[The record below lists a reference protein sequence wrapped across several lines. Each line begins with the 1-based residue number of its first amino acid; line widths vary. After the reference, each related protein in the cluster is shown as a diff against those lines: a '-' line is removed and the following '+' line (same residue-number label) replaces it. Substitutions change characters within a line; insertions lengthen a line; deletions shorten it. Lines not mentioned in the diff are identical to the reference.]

1 MFPHASRKFLARKA
15 VTYRRASPQKTD
27 ALVKIRGPSAEKKV
41 ARSRVSPV
49 NGISEEN
56 SWHME
61 TDQTLR
67 LLIVEE
73 SRNDAESLA
82 NILRNA
88 GQASRVSYAE
98 DQEDIEKCLDQQV
111 PDLVLCATGLESVSL
126 GDVALLLLQ
135 RQLRVPLI
143 AIGESGEEAS
153 IVEAMRLG
161 ATDLCSYDQPEHL
174 QLVVKREVSQIKTC
188 QDTQKFELQF
198 HESEKRA
205 RMLMESSRD
214 AIAYVHEGMHIFAN
228 SSYLAMFGFGSLDEM
243 KGTPIL
249 DIVAPEDHIEFKEF
263 LRNYST
269 GDGQEGTL
277 ETRGL
282 LPDGKKF
289 DAEME
294 FAPASIDGEPCTQI
308 VIRNQTTSN
317 KELEQ
322 KLKYLTKQDVMTGL
336 FNRQYFMEE
345 LELAVTDAISGS
357 SSAAALYLI
366 VDNFKDIK
374 DKVGIGVADVV
385 IRDIADVLR
394 EHTSDSDIV
403 ARFGDHSFA
412 VLHRNCDMASIEALG
427 ETLRQA
433 VEHHIADV
441 QEQSITT
448 TCSIGM
454 SIVAEST
461 PSAHEVISRADL
473 ACEVARSSG
482 GNRIH
487 LHNPVVDEQ
496 IGKER
501 DQQMYALIKDA
512 LEQNQFQLLYQP
524 IVSLQ
529 GAGGE
534 KYEVLLR
541 MLNDE
546 GDHILPSQFLPIAEQ
561 TGQVAEIDRWVI
573 RGAVEAL
580 AAHRAR
586 GADAQ
591 FFIKI
596 CAGTLL
602 DDSLAPFIQQCI
614 REYRLPG
621 DALIFEI
628 AEKHAAQHLKHAKNF
643 VNTIHKLHCK
653 SALEHFGASP
663 NSFQL
668 LKHLPVDFLKI
679 DGSFI
684 HNLATD
690 NNNQAMV
697 KSILDTASSMN
708 KECIAEYVQDAHSL
722 AVLWQ
727 SGINYIQGNFL
738 QEPSEALNYD
748 FTGEIA

>member
-1 MFPHASRKFLARKA
+1 M
-15 VTYRRASPQKTD
+15 
-27 ALVKIRGPSAEKKV
+27 EK
-41 ARSRVSPV
+41 
-49 NGISEEN
+49 
-56 SWHME
+56 
-61 TDQTLR
+61 DQTLR

-88 GQASRVSYAE
+88 GQASRLSYAE
-98 DQEDIEKCLDQQV
+98 DEEDIEKCLDQQL
-111 PDLVLCATGLESVSL
+111 PDLILCATGLETISL
-126 GDVALLLLQ
+126 ADLVRLLAQ
-135 RQLRVPLI
+135 RQLRIPLV
-143 AIGESGEEAS
+143 AIGESGDEAS
-153 IVEAMRLG
+153 VIEAMRAG
-161 ATDLCSYDQPEHL
+161 ANDLCSYDQPEHL
-174 QLVVKREVSQIKTC
+174 QLVVRREMSQLRTC
-188 QDTQKFELQF
+188 QSAQNFELKF

-205 RMLMESSRD
+205 RMLMETSRD

-228 SSYLAMFGFGSLDEM
+228 SSYLEMFGFDSLEEIE
-243 KGTPIL
+243 GTPIL
-249 DIVAPEDHIEFKEF
+249 DMVAPDDHAEFKEF

-269 GDGQEGTL
+269 GEGQEGRL

-282 LPDGKKF
+282 LPDGKTF
-289 DAEME
+289 NAEME

-308 VIRNQTTSN
+308 IIRNQTTSN

-322 KLKYLTKQDVMTGL
+322 KLKYLSKQDVLTGL
-336 FNRQYFMEE
+336 FNRQYFLEE

-357 SSAAALYLI
+357 NSAAVLYLL

-385 IRDIADVLR
+385 ISDIAELLR
-394 EHTSDSDIV
+394 EHTSDGDIV

-412 VLHRNCDMASIEALG
+412 MLRRGCDATSIQTLG

-433 VEHHIADV
+433 VENHIADV
-441 QEQSITT
+441 EDQSITT

-454 SIVAEST
+454 SMVAEST

-487 LHNPVVDEQ
+487 LHNPVVDEKL
-496 IGKER
+496 GKER
-501 DQQMYALIKDA
+501 DQQMHALIKDA
-512 LEQNQFQLLYQP
+512 LAQNQFRLLYQP

-529 GAGGE
+529 GDESE

-561 TGQVAEIDRWVI
+561 TGQIAEIDRWVI
-573 RGAVEAL
+573 SNAIQVLAEHRG
-580 AAHRAR
+580 R
-586 GADAQ
+586 GADTQ

-596 CAGTLL
+596 SAATLL
-602 DDSLAPFIQQCI
+602 DDEFVKLIQASI
-614 REYRLPG
+614 RDSRLPG

-628 AEKHAAQHLKHAKNF
+628 AEKHAAQHLKHAKAF
-643 VNTIHKLHCK
+643 VKTVQQLHCK

-679 DGSFI
+679 DGAFI

-708 KECIAEYVQDAHSL
+708 KQCIAEYVQDAHSL

-738 QEPSEALNYD
+738 QEPTEALNYD
-748 FTGEIA
+748 FSGEIA